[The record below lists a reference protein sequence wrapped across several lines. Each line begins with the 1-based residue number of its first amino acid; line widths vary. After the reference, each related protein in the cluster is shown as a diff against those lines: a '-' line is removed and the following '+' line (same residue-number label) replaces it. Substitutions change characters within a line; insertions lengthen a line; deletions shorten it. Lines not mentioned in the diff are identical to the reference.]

1 MMDHFELMRARHS
14 VRQFLDE
21 PLTEGA
27 VKAIR
32 AEIDAC
38 NRESGLHIQL
48 ITDEPEAFQGNKPHY
63 GSFSGCKNYLALAG
77 PGGEDEEIGYYG
89 ERVVL
94 ACQRVG
100 VNSCWVAL
108 TFRKGKAV
116 YELDPGEKLYMVVA
130 LGDGKTQGSER
141 RSKTPEQISDLT
153 AASPDWYRRGL
164 EAVLLA
170 PTAVNQQKFRF
181 SLKGGKVAA
190 VSGFGFYTKVDLGI
204 AKYHFELGSGKG
216 PEIWV

>member
-1 MMDHFELMRARHS
+1 MDHFELMRARHS
-14 VRQFLDE
+14 VRQFLDK
-21 PLTEGA
+21 PLAAEA
-27 VKAIR
+27 VEAIR
-32 AEIDAC
+32 AEIGAC

-48 ITDEPEAFQGNKPHY
+48 IADEPEAFRGNKPHY
-63 GSFSGCKNYLALAG
+63 GSFSGCKNYLALVG
-77 PGGEDEEIGYYG
+77 PGGMDEEIGYYG
-89 ERVVL
+89 ERVLL
-94 ACQRVG
+94 ACQRAG

-116 YELDPGEKLYMVVA
+116 YELGPGEKLYMVIA
-130 LGDGKTQGSER
+130 LGYGKTQGSER

-181 SLKGGKVAA
+181 ALRDGKVSA
-190 VSGFGFYTKVDLGI
+190 SPGFGFYTGVDLGI

-216 PEIWV
+216 PEIWA

>member
-1 MMDHFELMRARHS
+1 MDHFELMRARHS

-21 PLTEGA
+21 PLAQEA
-27 VKAIR
+27 VEAIR
-32 AEIDAC
+32 AEIGAC
-38 NRESGLHIQL
+38 NREGGLHIQL

-63 GSFSGCKNYLALAG
+63 GSFSGCRNYLALAG
-77 PGGEDEEIGYYG
+77 PGGMDEEIGYYG

-94 ACQRVG
+94 ACQRAG

-130 LGDGKTQGSER
+130 LGYGKTQGSER

-153 AASPDWYRRGL
+153 AASPGWYRRGL

-181 SLKGGKVAA
+181 SLKGEKVAA
-190 VSGFGFYTKVDLGI
+190 VPGFGFYTKVDLGI

-216 PEIWV
+216 QEIWA